1 MQTQLTPQIINE
13 TKNGT
18 TINPDVQKLFDAF
31 RSKSQGDKIKEL
43 RANNVILKQENQR
56 LKAVLL
62 AKVNSTNEKIKNE
75 LQRDMTI
82 VLRELG
88 EIKVKTDNIVKR
100 NAVDTEEK
108 KIVELLEKLNKV
120 VSGGTPNADQITD
133 LSNEIKDFLKHEQT
147 AEQKREIEKKNKKI
161 EQLETSI
168 ANLTGEK
175 ERLEDDLKT
184 FREKAPTG
192 ASDEEKTFCETL
204 CNYYYKS
211 LDDLN
216 SDSTSAH
223 SLKTLWNVLGKSIYK
238 DNFSPKMQ
246 FPVGLMTNI
255 VFVKL
260 CEMFEKEPYN
270 FEKINEYT
278 KIMQRINPGAFQKK
292 NYLLKF
298 LIFERSYEWSVL
310 KQKIEQEKEYLLKN
324 HNAKI
329 QEDIQKNG
337 GKYILSLKSND
348 KTDTDNAIELI
359 SVPTKNTQSVL
370 YNLYQ
375 KSELINCLLQGL
387 AIICL
392 NILSKHETYKT
403 LHTCVKDILE
413 TNIGKE
419 ISDDMNAKIDS
430 YIECMMPEKYTK
442 YEKIKFAHKVY
453 LQSLCLSVADDK
465 IELNKST
472 KKNSV
477 FCETFKV
484 KIESTAASNPANDI
498 IIEIPDL

>member
-1 MQTQLTPQIINE
+1 MQTQLTQKIINE
-13 TKNGT
+13 TKDGT

-31 RSKSQGDKIKEL
+31 RSKSQGEKIKEL

-75 LQRDMTI
+75 LQKDMTI
-82 VLRELG
+82 VLKELR
-88 EIKVKTDNIVKR
+88 EIKVKTDNIEKR

-108 KIVELLEKLNKV
+108 KIVELLEKLNNA

-133 LSNEIKDFLKHEQT
+133 LNDKIRDFLKHEQT
-147 AEQKREIEKKNKKI
+147 AEQKREIEKKNEKI
-161 EQLETSI
+161 KELETSI

-175 ERLEDDLKT
+175 EKFEDILKT

-192 ASDEEKTFCETL
+192 ASDAEKTFCETL

-211 LDDLN
+211 IDDLK
-216 SDSTSAH
+216 SDSSSAD
-223 SLKTLWNVLGKSIYK
+223 SLKNLWNVLGRSIYK
-238 DNFSPKMQ
+238 DNFAPKMH
-246 FPVGLMTNI
+246 FPVLLMTSI

-270 FEKINEYT
+270 FEEMEKYT
-278 KIMQRINPGAFQKK
+278 KIMQGINPAASLKK
-292 NYLLKF
+292 NILFKF
-298 LIFERSYEWSVL
+298 LIYESPFEWSVL

-324 HNAKI
+324 HDEITKTKI
-329 QEDIQKNG
+329 LKNG

-348 KTDTDNAIELI
+348 KTDTDNAIQLI

-375 KSELINCLLQGL
+375 KSELKNCLLQGL

-392 NILSKHETYKT
+392 NILSKNETYKT

-413 TNIGKE
+413 THIE
-419 ISDDMNAKIDS
+419 IPITDDINHFIDS
-430 YIECMMPEKYTK
+430 YIQCMMPENHTEYN
-442 YEKIKFAHKVY
+442 KIKFAQKVY
-453 LQSLCLSVADDK
+453 LQSLCLAVADDK
-465 IELNKST
+465 IELYKSS
-472 KKNSV
+472 KKISV

-484 KIESTAASNPANDI
+484 KIEKTAETKPNHDI
-498 IIEIPDL
+498 IVDIPDL